1 MHIKVSYIKQAL
13 YIHKRGGVYQYIRR
27 IPCDIRPHYKTD
39 QLYFS
44 LRTRS
49 RTAANRISKS
59 ISQKLDDYWLGIRLQ
74 KIDIPKIA
82 IIDLDNSSLKNGPSL
97 SQATQLYLN
106 LKGAGR
112 SKTFKQA
119 AIRNSNYVID
129 LIGDRNIGDYS
140 TADAGKF
147 RSWLIERQL
156 TVSSIRRVFGTIRS
170 IINLGINEYGLSCS
184 NGFSKIYLPAETI
197 TNSRKAIPISNI
209 RNIQSVC
216 HELDDDLRWLIGL
229 ISDTGAR
236 LSEIAGLLVTDINV
250 EADHPYLR
258 IQPHPW
264 RSLKTNSSERSIPLV
279 GSALWAAQRIKDKQE
294 SVFAFPR
301 YTNEQNCN
309 ANSASAALNKWLKSY
324 VPDGC
329 VLHSFRHSLRDRL
342 RAVECPKDVIDC
354 IGGWERYGVG
364 ESYGDGYPIKVLTK
378 WMRRIT

>member
-1 MHIKVSYIKQAL
+1 MSYIKQASYL
-13 YIHKRGGVYQYIRR
+13 HRRGAVYQYIRR
-27 IPCDIRPHYKTD
+27 TPCDIRPYYKTN

-44 LRTRS
+44 LRTTS
-49 RTAANRISKS
+49 LLSANRIAKS
-59 ISQKLDDYWLGIRLQ
+59 ITQKLDDYWLGIRLQ
-74 KIDIPKIA
+74 KMDIPKIA
-82 IIDLDNSSLKNGPSL
+82 VVDLENTSLKNGPSL
-97 SQATQLYLN
+97 SQATQIYLN
-106 LKGAGR
+106 LKGAGK
-112 SKTFKQA
+112 SKTFRQA
-119 AIRNSNYVID
+119 AIRNSGYVID
-129 LIGDRNIGDYS
+129 LLGDRNIGDYS
-140 TADAGKF
+140 TADAGMF

-170 IINLGINEYGLSCS
+170 IINLSISEYGLSCG
-184 NGFSKIYLPAETI
+184 NGFSKIYLPAETK

-264 RSLKTNSSERSIPLV
+264 RPLKTNSSERSIPLV
-279 GSALWAAQRIKDKQE
+279 GSALWAAQRIKDNQE

-301 YTNEQNCN
+301 YSNEETCN
-309 ANSASAALNKWLKSY
+309 ANSASAAVNKWLKAY

-342 RAVECPKDVIDC
+342 RALECPKDIIDC

-378 WMRRIT
+378 WMSKLT

>member
-1 MHIKVSYIKQAL
+1 MSYIKQASYL
-13 YIHKRGGVYQYIRR
+13 HRRGAIYQYIRR
-27 IPCDIRPHYKTD
+27 VPCDIRPYYKKN
-39 QLYFS
+39 QLYFI

-59 ISQKLDDYWLGIRLQ
+59 ITQKLDEYWLGIRLQ

-82 IIDLDNSSLKNGPSL
+82 IIDLNNSCLKNGPSL

-106 LKGAGR
+106 LKGAGK
-112 SKTFKQA
+112 SKTFRQA
-119 AIRNSNYVID
+119 AIRNSGYVID
-129 LIGDRNIGDYS
+129 LLGDRNIGDYS

-184 NGFSKIYLPAETI
+184 NGFSKIYLPSETKI
-197 TNSRKAIPISNI
+197 NPRKTIPISNI
-209 RNIQSVC
+209 KNIQNVC
-216 HELDDDLRWLIGL
+216 RELDDDRRWLISL

-264 RSLKTNSSERSIPLV
+264 RPLKTNSSERSIPLV
-279 GSALWAAQRIKDKQE
+279 GSALWAAQRIKDNQE

-301 YTNEQNCN
+301 YSNEETCN
-309 ANSASAALNKWLKSY
+309 ANSASAAVNKWLKAY

-342 RAVECPKDVIDC
+342 RALECPKDIIDC
-354 IGGWERYGVG
+354 IGG
-364 ESYGDGYPIKVLTK
+364 
-378 WMRRIT
+378 

>member
-1 MHIKVSYIKQAL
+1 MSYIKQASYL
-13 YIHKRGGVYQYIRR
+13 HRRGAVYQYIRR
-27 IPCDIRPHYKTD
+27 IPCDIRSHYKTD

-49 RTAANRISKS
+49 RTSANRIAKS
-59 ISQKLDDYWLGIRLQ
+59 LTQKLDDYWLGIRLQ

-82 IIDLDNSSLKNGPSL
+82 VIGFDNSSHKNGPAL

-106 LKGAGR
+106 LKGAGK

-129 LIGDRNIGDYS
+129 LLGDRNIGDYS

-147 RSWLIERQL
+147 RSWLLERQL

-170 IINLGINEYGLSCS
+170 IINLGINEYGLSCN
-184 NGFSKIYLPAETI
+184 NGFSKIYLPAETH

-236 LSEIAGLLVTDINV
+236 LSEVAGLLVTDINI
-250 EADHPYLR
+250 EAKYPH
-258 IQPHPW
+258 IIVQPHPW
-264 RSLKTNSSERSIPLV
+264 RSLKTKSSKRRIPLI
-279 GSALWAAQRIKDKQE
+279 GTALWAAQRARWAIPG
-294 SVFAFPR
+294 SIR
-301 YTNEQNCN
+301 
-309 ANSASAALNKWLKSY
+309 
-324 VPDGC
+324 
-329 VLHSFRHSLRDRL
+329 
-342 RAVECPKDVIDC
+342 RARP
-354 IGGWERYGVG
+354 
-364 ESYGDGYPIKVLTK
+364 GD
-378 WMRRIT
+378 

>member
-1 MHIKVSYIKQAL
+1 MSYIKQASYL
-13 YIHKRGGVYQYIRR
+13 HRRGAVYQYIRR
-27 IPCDIRPHYKTD
+27 VPCDIRPYYKAN

-44 LRTRS
+44 LRTTS
-49 RTAANRISKS
+49 LLSANRIAKS
-59 ISQKLDDYWLGIRLQ
+59 ITQKLDDYWLGIRLQ

-82 IIDLDNSSLKNGPSL
+82 VVDLENTYLKTDISL

-106 LKGAGR
+106 LKGAGK
-112 SKTFKQA
+112 SKTFRQA
-119 AIRNSNYVID
+119 AIRNSGYVID
-129 LIGDRNIGDYS
+129 LLGDRNIGDYS
-140 TADAGKF
+140 TADAGMF

-170 IINLGINEYGLSCS
+170 IINLGINEYGLSCI
-184 NGFSKIYLPAETI
+184 NGFSKIYLPAETQ

-264 RSLKTNSSERSIPLV
+264 RPLKTNNSERSIPLV
-279 GSALWAAQRIKDKQE
+279 GSALWAAQRIKDNQE

-301 YTNEQNCN
+301 YSNEETCN
-309 ANSASAALNKWLKSY
+309 ANSASAAVNKWLKAY

-342 RAVECPKDVIDC
+342 RALECPKDIIDC

-378 WMRRIT
+378 WMSKLT

>member
-1 MHIKVSYIKQAL
+1 MSYIKQASYL
-13 YIHKRGGVYQYIRR
+13 HRRGAVYQYIRR
-27 IPCDIRPHYKTD
+27 VPCDIRPYYKAN

-44 LRTRS
+44 LRTTS
-49 RTAANRISKS
+49 LLSANRIAKS
-59 ISQKLDDYWLGIRLQ
+59 ITQKLDDYWLGIRLQ
-74 KIDIPKIA
+74 KMDIPKIA
-82 IIDLDNSSLKNGPSL
+82 VVDLENTSLKNGPSL
-97 SQATQLYLN
+97 SQATQIYLN
-106 LKGAGR
+106 LKGAGK
-112 SKTFKQA
+112 SKTFRQA
-119 AIRNSNYVID
+119 AIRNSGYVID
-129 LIGDRNIGDYS
+129 LLGDRNIGDYS

-170 IINLGINEYGLSCS
+170 IINLSISEYGLSCG
-184 NGFSKIYLPAETI
+184 NGFSKIYLPAETQ
-197 TNSRKAIPISNI
+197 TNSRKAIPISSI

-216 HELDDDLRWLIGL
+216 LELDDDLRWLIGL

-236 LSEIAGLLVTDINV
+236 LSEIAGLLVIDINV

-264 RSLKTNSSERSIPLV
+264 RPLKTNSSERSIPLV
-279 GSALWAAQRIKDKQE
+279 GSALWAAQRIKDNQE

-301 YTNEQNCN
+301 YSNEETCN
-309 ANSASAALNKWLKSY
+309 ANSASAAVNKWLKAY

-342 RAVECPKDVIDC
+342 RALECPKDIIDC

-378 WMRRIT
+378 WMSKLT